1 MVLPPLYKLFGG
13 FGTKIIDTT
22 SHLNKDIRP
31 TIYIVSH
38 KFSFMDI
45 LVAFSVFSALST
57 DLRTIAGVSDIPEC
71 LKKLVT
77 MLLNYWCPNMLL
89 IPYNKRYGNTTK
101 EMTKHLCLAD
111 DIIIWQQ
118 PYNKSRGLYY
128 ILEQCNYEY
137 DIHPRLVYINIDD
150 KITSETI
157 TSETINNDSLI
168 HIIRKTRNKT
178 YYVSSYEIE
187 YTIQPKMTDI
197 YENFTVP
204 FWNQIDDKIKNYS
217 TTES

>member
-1 MVLPPLYKLFGG
+1 MVVPLYKLFGG

-45 LVAFSVFSALST
+45 LVAFAVFSALT
-57 DLRTIAGVSDIPEC
+57 THLRTIAGVSDIPEC

-77 MLLNYWCPNMLL
+77 VLLNYWCPNMLL

-111 DIIIWQQ
+111 DIIIWQH

-128 ILEQCNYEY
+128 ILEKCVYEY
-137 DIHPRLVYINIDD
+137 DIQPRLVYIDIAD
-150 KITSETI
+150 KITN
-157 TSETINNDSLI
+157 ETINNDSLLN
-168 HIIRKTRNKT
+168 IIRKTRNKT
-178 YYVSSYEIE
+178 YYVTSYQIE
-187 YTIQPKMTDI
+187 YTIQPKLTDI

-204 FWNQIDDKIKNYS
+204 FWRQIDEQINEQ
-217 TTES
+217 T